1 MEMTM
6 KFRLIIA
13 VALLSTVGACAVGPY
28 DGQPAYYN
36 GGYNSGY
43 NGGYNSGY
51 NGGYNSGYNGGYNTG
66 YDRTYYGYN
75 RTYYNGRYYQ

>member
-6 KFRLIIA
+6 KLRLIIA
-13 VALLSTVGACAVGPY
+13 VALLSAVGACAGGPY
-28 DGQPAYYN
+28 DGGPAYYNGGYNSGDN

-43 NGGYNSGY
+43 NGGYSGY
-51 NGGYNSGYNGGYNTG
+51 NGG
-66 YDRTYYGYN
+66 YYGYN

>member
-1 MEMTM
+1 METTM
-6 KFRLIIA
+6 KWRLIIA
-13 VALLSTVGACAVGPY
+13 VALLSTVGACAGGPY

-36 GGYNSGY
+36 GGYNGAY
-43 NGGYNSGY
+43 
-51 NGGYNSGYNGGYNTG
+51 YNGGYNTG

>member
-1 MEMTM
+1 M
-6 KFRLIIA
+6 KLRLIIA
-13 VALLSTVGACAVGPY
+13 VALLSTVGACAGDPY
-28 DGQPAYYN
+28 YGRPAYYN

-43 NGGYNSGY
+43 
-51 NGGYNSGYNGGYNTG
+51 YNGGYNTG